1 MVLCGSSTNMESLT
15 YTGKYGATN
24 TEYSKTLE
32 YYVVKNVSDKFT
44 PQEDTKMDGQ
54 VIKIGQ
60 LVVIS

>member
-1 MVLCGSSTNMESLT
+1 MESLT